1 MSRVGDRIKEA
12 RLKANIPQKALAKKL
27 GVSEKYINEVEMGRK
42 VAQESF
48 INKAS
53 KVLNTD
59 LNDINMVV
67 TDEDLMEEKRVAKE
81 SRPSFKKDNKS
92 NEVWENAFSS
102 VLKNVPIYDYEL
114 KNVKGHKELPI
125 HSNKVEGYP
134 QDKVIYLEVSDD
146 EMSGFRML
154 RGDLVFGHLVTE
166 LNQNGFYLVNYKG
179 ETKIREV
186 RRLDNSKVLLMSN
199 RGSAMTETVE
209 VRNMKVV
216 AKLDR
221 VEIKL

>member
-1 MSRVGDRIKEA
+1 MSRIGDKIKEA

-53 KVLNTD
+53 KILNVD
-59 LNDINMVV
+59 LNDVNMIAA
-67 TDEDLMEEKRVAKE
+67 DEELMEEKRIEREFKQT
-81 SRPSFKKDNKS
+81 SKKDNKS

-114 KNVKGHKELPI
+114 RSVKGHKELPI
-125 HSNKVEGYP
+125 HSNKIEGYP

-154 RGDLVFGHLVTE
+154 KGDLVFGHLVTE
-166 LNQNGFYLVNYKG
+166 FNQNGFYLVNYNGKS
-179 ETKIREV
+179 KIREI
-186 RRLDNSKVLLMSN
+186 RRLDNSKALLMSN
-199 RGSAMTETVE
+199 RGSVMTETVE
-209 VRNMKVV
+209 VRNMKVI

-221 VEIKL
+221 VEINL